1 MRAITIIKSSQDPL
15 NMSQHKPIAHEAK
28 ASEPLHNPHISIDPF
43 FFFFFFIIEHDVVV
57 IRFY

>member
-1 MRAITIIKSSQDPL
+1 MRAITIIKSSQDLL

-28 ASEPLHNPHISIDPF
+28 ASEPPHNPHISTDP
-43 FFFFFFIIEHDVVV
+43 FFFFIIEHDVVV

>member
-15 NMSQHKPIAHEAK
+15 NMSQHKPIAHE
-28 ASEPLHNPHISIDPF
+28 PHNPHISIDP
-43 FFFFFFIIEHDVVV
+43 FFFFFIIEHDVVV